1 LVLSVTI
8 HESAQRGFARQADAY
23 ERGRPTYPPE
33 AIAWLIDALG
43 LAPGRVAVDVGAG
56 TGKLTRA
63 LYPSGATLIAVEPV
77 AEMRAVLER
86 ELPQARALEGTAESL
101 PVDDGSV
108 DVVVV
113 GQAFHWFDAP
123 AALTEFHR
131 VLGDGGRLGLIWNV
145 RDRRQQ
151 LQRAIDEITEPLRGD
166 TPSQARGAWR
176 TELERTE
183 LFELAAKFE
192 VSFELQVDPDLA
204 VDRIGSVSFV
214 AALEDP
220 RREEALERVRRL
232 ALEHPEPWAYVTEM
246 YVWEAVQARP

>member
-1 LVLSVTI
+1 MTI

-23 ERGRPTYPPE
+23 ERGRPSYPPE
-33 AIAWLIDALG
+33 AIAWLVDALG

-63 LYPSGATLIAVEPV
+63 LFPSGATLIAVEPV

-86 ELPQARALEGTAESL
+86 ELPEVRALEGTAESL
-101 PVDDGSV
+101 PFDDGSV

-113 GQAFHWFDAP
+113 GQAFHWFDAR

-183 LFELAAKFE
+183 LFQAAAKS
-192 VSFELQVDPDLA
+192 VVPFELEVDAGLA
-204 VDRIGSVSFV
+204 VDRIGSISFI

-220 RREEALERVRRL
+220 RREQVLERVRRL
-232 ALEHPEPWAYVTEM
+232 AADHPEAWAYVTEM

>member
-1 LVLSVTI
+1 MLSVTI

-33 AIAWLIDALG
+33 AIAWLIDALRLG
-43 LAPGRVAVDVGAG
+43 PGRTAVDVGAG

-63 LYPSGATLIAVEPV
+63 LSGSGATLIAVEPV

-86 ELPQARALEGTAESL
+86 ELPEVRALESTAESL
-101 PVDDGSV
+101 PLEDASV
-108 DVVVV
+108 DAVVV

-123 AALTEFHR
+123 AALTEFRR
-131 VLGDGGRLGLIWNV
+131 VLGEGGRLGLVWNV

-151 LQRAIDEITEPLRGD
+151 LQREIDEITEPLRGD
-166 TPSQARGAWR
+166 TPSHARGPWR
-176 TELERTE
+176 TELERTS
-183 LFELAAKFE
+183 LFELAERFE
-192 VSFELQVDPDLA
+192 VGFELEVDPDLA
-204 VDRIGSVSFV
+204 VDRIGSVSFI

-220 RREEALERVRRL
+220 RREQVLGRVRRL

-246 YVWEAVQARP
+246 YVWEAVHARR